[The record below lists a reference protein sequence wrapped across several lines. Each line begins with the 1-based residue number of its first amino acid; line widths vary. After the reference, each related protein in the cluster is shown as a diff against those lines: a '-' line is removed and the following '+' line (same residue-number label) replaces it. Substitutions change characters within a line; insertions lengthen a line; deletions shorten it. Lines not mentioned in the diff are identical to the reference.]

1 MRYVNGKSF
10 SKQRLIVQPDA
21 DLCMCIDLLVD
32 KKTVE
37 TQDWAI
43 RPPDHRGLRAAG
55 PVVNKRRNDLQSPT
69 TTSKKFNHL
78 VVSHP
83 QTIEYHLKEAIHV

>member
-1 MRYVNGKSF
+1 MRYVDGKSF

-37 TQDWAI
+37 TQDWVI
-43 RPPDHRGLRAAG
+43 SPLDHCGLWAR
-55 PVVNKRRNDLQSPT
+55 S
-69 TTSKKFNHL
+69 
-78 VVSHP
+78 
-83 QTIEYHLKEAIHV
+83 Y